1 MEQSEHERYDPSAVE
16 ERWQAAWAAEDAF
29 TVTNPEPGTADEGR
43 SAYVLEML
51 PYPSGE
57 LHMGHVFN
65 YTMGDV
71 LTHIRR
77 RQGMTVLRPM
87 GYDAFGL
94 PAENA
99 AIREGGHP
107 REITNRNIESIRRQ
121 MKRMGWAID
130 WSREVSTAEPEYY
143 RWTQWLFLRFFEK
156 GLAYRREAPVKWC
169 PKDQTVL
176 ANEQVI
182 DGRCERCGTEVESR
196 NLTQWFFKITEYAD
210 ALLDETALLE
220 SWPEKVLTMQ
230 RNWIGRSEGARV
242 IFTVQGSGEELP
254 VFTTRP
260 DTLFGATFFVLAP
273 EHPLVA
279 ELTAGTEQEA
289 EVAAYVRHAAAR
301 SAVEREA
308 KEKDGVF
315 TGRYA
320 VNPVN
325 GEPIPI
331 WVADYVL
338 MEYGTGAIMAVPA
351 HDERDHAFAERYGLD
366 VRQVVAPA
374 DAAEGSAAEGG
385 AFVAHTDDEVL
396 VDSGEFTGLPAPE
409 GKRAITGWLA
419 ERALGEATIGYRL
432 RDWLLSRQ
440 RYWGCP
446 IPIVHCGS
454 CGTVAVPDDQ
464 LPVRLPEVEDYT
476 PKGRSPL
483 AAAEDWVATTC
494 PSCGGP
500 ARRETDTMD
509 TFVDSSWYFLRYA
522 DARNDDAAWDPQIV
536 DYWLPVTQYIGG
548 IEHAILHLLYAR
560 FFTKVLNDMEL
571 LGFREP
577 FSRLFTQGMIY
588 RHGAKMSKSKGNV
601 VSPDDA
607 IHRYGADAL
616 RLYILYMGPAEQDKE
631 WSDAG
636 IEGTARLLD
645 RIWRLALEV
654 AARGPVEAPADGELV
669 RTTHRTIDRVTDDIL
684 RRFQLHTPIAALFEL
699 VNEIYKVKDD
709 PERGGEVRFA
719 TETVISLIQPYA
731 PHVAEEL
738 WERLGHSRL
747 WETPWPVADPALL
760 TSDTVEVVVQVNG
773 RLRDRLHVPVGTPED
788 ELVALALAS
797 ERVQAYVKGEPR
809 KTIVVPD
816 RLVNLVA

>member
-1 MEQSEHERYDPSAVE
+1 MEQSEQERYDPGGVE
-16 ERWQAAWAAEDAF
+16 EKWQAAWAAEQAF
-29 TVTNPEPGTADEGR
+29 TVPNPDSSSTAETA
-43 SAYVLEML
+43 STYVLEML

-130 WSREVSTAEPEYY
+130 WSREISTAEPEYY

-196 NLTQWFFKITEYAD
+196 NLTQWFFKITDYAD

-242 IFTVQGSGEELP
+242 VFTVQGSGEELP

-279 ELTAGTEQEA
+279 QLTAGTEHAA
-289 EVAAYVRHAAAR
+289 EVAEYMRHAAAR
-301 SAVEREA
+301 SAVERET

-351 HDERDHAFAERYGLD
+351 HDERDHAFAERYGLP

-374 DAAEGSAAEGG
+374 EGTAPEAG
-385 AFVAHTDDEVL
+385 AFVAHTHDEVL

-409 GKRAITGWLA
+409 GKRAITAWLA
-419 ERALGEATIGYRL
+419 ERGAGEATIGYRL

-446 IPIVHCGS
+446 IPIVHCGA

-464 LPVRLPEVEDYT
+464 LPVLLPDVRDYT
-476 PKGRSPL
+476 PKGKSPL
-483 AAAEDWVATTC
+483 ATAEDWVETTC
-494 PSCGGP
+494 PRCGGP
-500 ARRETDTMD
+500 ASRETDTMD

-522 DARNDDAAWDPQIV
+522 DARNEDAAWDPQIV
-536 DYWLPVTQYIGG
+536 DYWLPVKQYIGG
-548 IEHAILHLLYAR
+548 IEHAVLHLLYAR

-601 VSPDDA
+601 VSPDEA
-607 IHRYGADAL
+607 VQRYGADAL

-645 RIWRLALEV
+645 RIWRVALEV
-654 AARGPVEAPADGELV
+654 AARGPVDAPADGELL

-684 RRFQLHTPIAALFEL
+684 RRFQFHTPIAALFEL
-699 VNEIYKVKDD
+699 VNEVYKAKDD
-709 PERGGEVRFA
+709 PARAGEVGFA
-719 TETVISLIQPYA
+719 TETVVSLVQPYA
-731 PHVAEEL
+731 PHIAEEL

-747 WETPWPVADPALL
+747 WETPWPVADPALIA
-760 TSDTVEVVVQVNG
+760 SDTVEVVVQVNG
-773 RLRDRLHVPVGTPED
+773 KLRDRLHVPVGTPED

-797 ERVQAYVKGEPR
+797 ERVQAHLDGGEPR
-809 KTIVVPD
+809 KTVVVPD
-816 RLVNLVA
+816 RLVNLVV

>member
-1 MEQSEHERYDPSAVE
+1 MERAEHERYDPTAVE
-16 ERWQAAWAAEDAF
+16 ERWQAIWAAEETF
-29 TVTNPEPGTADEGR
+29 TVPNPDPSSADDTP
-43 SAYVLEML
+43 STYVLEML

-107 REITNRNIESIRRQ
+107 REITNRNIASIRRQ

-242 IFTVQGSGEELP
+242 VFSVQGSGEELP

-273 EHPLVA
+273 EHPLA
-279 ELTAGTEQEA
+279 TELTAGTEHED
-289 EVAAYVRHAAAR
+289 EVASYIRHTAAR
-301 SAVEREA
+301 SAVERET

-320 VNPVN
+320 INPVN

-374 DAAEGSAAEGG
+374 DGAGPENG
-385 AFVAHTDDEVL
+385 AFVAHTENEVL
-396 VDSGEFTGLPAPE
+396 VNSGEFTGLAAPE
-409 GKRAITGWLA
+409 GKRAITAWLA
-419 ERALGEATIGYRL
+419 ERELGEATIGYRL

-446 IPIVHCGS
+446 IPVVHCDA
-454 CGTVAVPDDQ
+454 CGIVPVPDDQ
-464 LPVRLPEVEDYT
+464 LPVVLPDVEDYT

-494 PSCGGP
+494 PSCSGP

-536 DYWLPVTQYIGG
+536 DYWLPVKQYIGG
-548 IEHAILHLLYAR
+548 IEHAVLHLLYAR

-601 VSPDDA
+601 VSPDEA
-607 IHRYGADAL
+607 IARYGADAL

-645 RIWRLALEV
+645 RIWRVALEV

-669 RTTHRTIDRVTDDIL
+669 RTAHRTIDRVTDDVL
-684 RRFQLHTPIAALFEL
+684 RRFQFHTPIAALFEL

-709 PERGGEVRFA
+709 PERAGEVRFA
-719 TETVISLIQPYA
+719 TETALSLVQPYA

-738 WERLGHSRL
+738 WERLGHGRL
-747 WETPWPVADPALL
+747 WETPWPVADAALVAAE
-760 TSDTVEVVVQVNG
+760 TVEVVVQVNG
-773 RLRDRLHVPVGTPED
+773 RLRDRLHVPVGTPD
-788 ELVALALAS
+788 GELVALALAS
-797 ERVQAYVKGEPR
+797 ERVQAHLEGEPK
-809 KTIVVPD
+809 KTIVVAD

>member
-1 MEQSEHERYDPSAVE
+1 MERAEHERYDPTAVE
-16 ERWQAAWAAEDAF
+16 ERWQAIWAAEETF
-29 TVTNPEPGTADEGR
+29 TVPNPDP
-43 SAYVLEML
+43 SAAGDTPSTYVLEML

-107 REITNRNIESIRRQ
+107 REITNRNIASIRRQ

-242 IFTVQGSGEELP
+242 VFSVQGRGEELP

-273 EHPLVA
+273 EHSLA
-279 ELTAGTEQEA
+279 TELTAGTEHED
-289 EVAAYVRHAAAR
+289 EVASYIRHTAAR
-301 SAVEREA
+301 SAVERET

-320 VNPVN
+320 INPVN

-374 DAAEGSAAEGG
+374 DGAGPENG
-385 AFVAHTDDEVL
+385 AFVAHTENEVL
-396 VDSGEFTGLPAPE
+396 VNSGEFTGLAAPE
-409 GKRAITGWLA
+409 GKRAITAWLA
-419 ERALGEATIGYRL
+419 ERELGEATIGYRL

-446 IPIVHCGS
+446 IPVVHCDA
-454 CGTVAVPDDQ
+454 CGIVTVPDDQ
-464 LPVRLPEVEDYT
+464 LPVLLPDVEDYT

-494 PSCGGP
+494 PSCSGP

-536 DYWLPVTQYIGG
+536 DYWLPVKQYIGG
-548 IEHAILHLLYAR
+548 IEHAVLHLLYAR

-601 VSPDDA
+601 VSPDEA
-607 IHRYGADAL
+607 VARYGADAL

-636 IEGTARLLD
+636 IDGTARLLD
-645 RIWRLALEV
+645 RMWRVALEV
-654 AARGPVEAPADGELV
+654 AARGPVEAPADGDLV
-669 RTTHRTIDRVTDDIL
+669 RTAHRTIDRVTDDVL
-684 RRFQLHTPIAALFEL
+684 RRFQFHTPIAALFEL

-709 PERGGEVRFA
+709 PDRAGEVRFA
-719 TETVISLIQPYA
+719 TETALSLVQPYA

-738 WERLGHSRL
+738 WERLGHGRL
-747 WETPWPVADPALL
+747 WETPWPVADEALVAAE
-760 TSDTVEVVVQVNG
+760 TVEVVVQVNG
-773 RLRDRLHVPVGTPED
+773 RLRDRLHVPVGTPD
-788 ELVALALAS
+788 GELVALALAS
-797 ERVQAYVKGEPR
+797 ERVQAHLEGEPK
-809 KTIVVPD
+809 KTIVVAD